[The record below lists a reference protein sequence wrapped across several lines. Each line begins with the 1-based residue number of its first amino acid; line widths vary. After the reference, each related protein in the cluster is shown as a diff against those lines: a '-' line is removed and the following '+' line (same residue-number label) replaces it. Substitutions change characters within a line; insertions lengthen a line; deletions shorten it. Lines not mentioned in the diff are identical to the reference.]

1 MKGVDTRSTVRR
13 QPWWRLVLPPV
24 MVLIV
29 VAGVLLVFV
38 DARRDS
44 ISLDANLCPIDA
56 DDISGS
62 IAFLFDFSKPL
73 DAAQSGLPSGLLN
86 EVSLRMARNQELNLF
101 LLTGSQ
107 SGPRTLLK
115 RMCKPYANEDLQI
128 EAAKDQGGAVRDCND
143 LPAQLPA
150 DTREVAT
157 KFCAHLEAF
166 APRLDALAR
175 QDWPEERK
183 VDNAYLIEALE
194 DIRLELAERPEPL
207 VIYVFS
213 DMMQHA
219 DWYSHLDQDWSQWSH
234 EEFAELMASQNW
246 AIGDRLS
253 VADWRV
259 EVFYLPR
266 RGLTDQPRVRE
277 VHQRFWREYFA
288 GVELAFHV
296 QAPGPPYSAVPLMNV
311 LTEAEI
317 AAQEREV
324 VERLLREVRE
334 EQQELERQREET
346 RRRLLEE
353 QERLEQERD
362 RLRLAELQQPAAT
375 PGGRDSEEPVPPE
388 AAGGEGGEGGEGAAE
403 DEGDAEDSGSPA
415 EPSVSESAGA
425 PIEEPPGVETEAV
438 ESSRAVAEVQPAPIE
453 EPAREAAE
461 PAPPTANQR
470 PRVPRA
476 MPVDE
481 APRACELLLST
492 DVVNRS
498 PAYPRG
504 GRMNLGSAV
513 VTVRFVV
520 DEQGETVDDTV
531 AVVAGRSQAD
541 RERYFDSFTAEAT
554 ATVRAWS
561 FAFVEP
567 SESDC
572 MRRQIRTT
580 SFKFE
585 YAYR

>member
-388 AAGGEGGEGGEGAAE
+388 AAGGEGGEGDAK
-403 DEGDAEDSGSPA
+403 DEGDAEGRGGCEGLRLTGRTVRVGECRRADRGTARGRNGSGRIIACRGGGPAGSDRGTRARGRRARTANGESATASTARHAGGRSASRLRTASVDGRGQSKSRVSERRKDESWIGGGNREIRGRRTGRDSG
-415 EPSVSESAGA
+415 
-425 PIEEPPGVETEAV
+425 
-438 ESSRAVAEVQPAPIE
+438 
-453 EPAREAAE
+453 
-461 PAPPTANQR
+461 
-470 PRVPRA
+470 
-476 MPVDE
+476 
-481 APRACELLLST
+481 
-492 DVVNRS
+492 
-498 PAYPRG
+498 
-504 GRMNLGSAV
+504 
-513 VTVRFVV
+513 
-520 DEQGETVDDTV
+520 
-531 AVVAGRSQAD
+531 
-541 RERYFDSFTAEAT
+541 
-554 ATVRAWS
+554 
-561 FAFVEP
+561 
-567 SESDC
+567 
-572 MRRQIRTT
+572 
-580 SFKFE
+580 
-585 YAYR
+585 